1 MAKAESPDADIA
13 APATT
18 DATAASAASPTK
30 LPNTFTAPEHV
41 TAIYFSTGR
50 EIEVVDGALT
60 APDDLSDDERLQ
72 LTRAG
77 FSAA

>member
-1 MAKAESPDADIA
+1 MAKDSDTDASAPASTDAAPTKAA
-13 APATT
+13 APA
-18 DATAASAASPTK
+18 SPT
-30 LPNTFTAPEHV
+30 TRFTAPIDT
-41 TAIYFSTGR
+41 TAIIFSTGR
-50 EIEVVDGALT
+50 QVNVAEDGTLT